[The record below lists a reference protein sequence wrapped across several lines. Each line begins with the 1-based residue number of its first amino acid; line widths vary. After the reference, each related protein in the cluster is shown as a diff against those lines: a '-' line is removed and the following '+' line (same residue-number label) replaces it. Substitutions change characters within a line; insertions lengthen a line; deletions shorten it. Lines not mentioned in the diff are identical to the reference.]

1 MLNFRSHV
9 VRDIHILLVYFLL
22 MANEFQI
29 DVENNFHLH
38 LYHKRYLIINLVLLM
53 IQDELIIQKHNNQD
67 LLL

>member
-9 VRDIHILLVYFLL
+9 VRDIHISLVYFLL